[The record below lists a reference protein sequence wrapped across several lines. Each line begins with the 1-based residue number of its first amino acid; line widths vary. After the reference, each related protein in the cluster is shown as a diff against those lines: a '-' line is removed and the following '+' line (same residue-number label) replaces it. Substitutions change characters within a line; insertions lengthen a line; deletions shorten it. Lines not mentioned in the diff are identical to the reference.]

1 VAAPNKIIIKAGKTF
16 FIHLP
21 HYPFPVI
28 GIRKTGTPEPAAP
41 APNFS
46 RENITFF
53 ILFQEKCFA
62 AVDDTEAFFTN
73 AGIVHPYIYWGSC
86 PKALVK
92 FLYSLA

>member
-1 VAAPNKIIIKAGKTF
+1 MIIKAVKVF

-21 HYPFPVI
+21 LYPSPVI
-28 GIRKTGTPEPAAP
+28 GIRKTGTPEPAAL

-62 AVDDTEAFFTN
+62 AVDDLEKFFKMISFFQ
-73 AGIVHPYIYWGSC
+73 ACFYWRSGL
-86 PKALVK
+86 KALVK